1 MKRILLFIALASF
14 SLTANSQAN
23 KTMNSW
29 AELNNFHKV
38 LTETYQP
45 SKDGNLKAI
54 IAEYKHQ
61 MELAVALHQSIA
73 PAGFDAAKMSDVTT
87 RLAVACKELFGL
99 IELNESDE
107 SITKKLG
114 ETNSFFTE
122 IARMC
127 ESNDVKGHDHSD
139 PNHKH

>member
-38 LTETYQP
+38 MSETYQP

-54 IAEYKHQ
+54 KAEYKQ
-61 MELAVALHQSIA
+61 LMELAVALHQSKA
-73 PAGFDAAKMSDVTT
+73 PSGIDAAKMSDATT

-114 ETNSFFTE
+114 ETNTIFTE

-127 ESNDVKGHDHSD
+127 ENNDVKGHDHSD

>member
-38 LTETYQP
+38 MSETYQS
-45 SKDGNLKAI
+45 SKDGNLKPI
-54 IAEYKHQ
+54 KAEYKQ
-61 MELAVALHQSIA
+61 LIE
-73 PAGFDAAKMSDVTT
+73 
-87 RLAVACKELFGL
+87 LAVACKELFGL

-114 ETNSFFTE
+114 ETNTIFTE